1 MRTQL
6 HLDPITRNQSHKIPF
21 HSANYV
27 RQDLLLVLQLQQPN
41 GGRPLFD
48 DDGLDYPGPRPLAP
62 GPCFRHG
69 LVSTHGPFSVTAMQ
83 CSK

>member
-6 HLDPITRNQSHKIPF
+6 HLDPIARHQPYKIPF
-21 HSANYV
+21 HSAHNV
-27 RQDLLLVLQLQQPN
+27 RQNLLLVLQLQQPY
-41 GGRPLFD
+41 GGWPLFYH
-48 DDGLDYPGPRPLAP
+48 DGLDHPGPRSLAP